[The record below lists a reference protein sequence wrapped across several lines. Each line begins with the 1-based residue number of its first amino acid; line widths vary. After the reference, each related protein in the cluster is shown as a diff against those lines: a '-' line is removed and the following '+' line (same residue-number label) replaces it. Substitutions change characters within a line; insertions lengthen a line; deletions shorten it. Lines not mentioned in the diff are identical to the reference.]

1 MAVVKIEVCV
11 GSACYLLGAQD
22 LIEMIENLPAN
33 IRANID
39 LRGSSCLKACG
50 KGPNIR
56 VNDELI
62 SGVTPEK
69 LMEIIRSSCPS
80 K

>member
-1 MAVVKIEVCV
+1 MAVVKIEICV
-11 GSACYLLGAQD
+11 GSACYLLGSQD
-22 LIEMIENLPAN
+22 LIEMIEDLPAN
-33 IRANID
+33 IKANID
-39 LRGSSCLKACG
+39 LRGSSCLKASG
-50 KGPNIR
+50 RGPNIR

-69 LMEIIRSSCPS
+69 LMEIIRDKCQT

>member
-1 MAVVKIEVCV
+1 MAVVKLEICV

-22 LIEMIENLPAN
+22 LIEMIEDLPAD
-33 IRANID
+33 IRAKID

-69 LMEIIRSSCPS
+69 LMEIIKNNCQS

>member
-1 MAVVKIEVCV
+1 MAMLKIEVCV

-22 LIEMIENLPAN
+22 LIEMIEGLPED
-33 IRANID
+33 IKANID

-50 KGPNIR
+50 KGPNIK
-56 VNDELI
+56 VNGELI

-69 LMEIIRSSCPS
+69 LMEIIKHNSQS